1 MSRNTTIYLPLSLLF
16 VPLLLAQDWRPTEN
30 KWTDKN
36 NTENAAAYLLR
47 MTYYQRGYC
56 GAKVEIK
63 QDGSRRLFIVEP
75 GEIFHLNDVAV
86 IGLRTFPAD
95 KLMRGSP
102 KSGDVFSSAR
112 INEWVEQIRKNY
124 GGKAGPLQHVNFEL
138 SFDYGRSQVSVR
150 LMIQEQN

>member
-1 MSRNTTIYLPLSLLF
+1 MSRNTTIYLSLSLLF

-47 MTYYQRGYC
+47 MTYYQQGYC

-63 QDGSRRLFIVEP
+63 QDGSRRLFIVDP
-75 GEIFHLNDVAV
+75 GELFHLNDLAV

-95 KLMRGSP
+95 KLMQGSP
-102 KSGDVFSSAR
+102 KSSDVFSPAR
-112 INEWVEQIRKNY
+112 INEWVEQIRKKY
-124 GGKAGPLQHVNFEL
+124 GGKTGPLQHVNFEL
-138 SFDYGRSQVSVR
+138 SLDYGRSQVNVR
-150 LMIQEQN
+150 LMVQEQN